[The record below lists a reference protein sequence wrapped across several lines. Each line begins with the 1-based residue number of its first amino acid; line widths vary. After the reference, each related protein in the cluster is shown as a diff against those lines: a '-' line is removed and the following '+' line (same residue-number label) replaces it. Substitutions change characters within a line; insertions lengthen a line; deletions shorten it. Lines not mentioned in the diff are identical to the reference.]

1 MRREGI
7 FMSIN
12 GKVASLA
19 AMRMPALSDGA
30 HERVRLHAFALI
42 VVAAVFVAKRLFFSD
57 PTGATAFLLFDV
69 AIAAAALRGGLQ
81 PGLTAALASA
91 LVGMRSLADSE
102 IATLA
107 AVLLFAA
114 QAAAVAVIVSRLR
127 HQRGDAARAYEL
139 ESQELARTRDAMEAL
154 ERQHAAAARETSELH
169 ERFRAEARAEQ
180 EAMLGK
186 LDATAGQLQ
195 RLEVLT
201 DPALSELSTGGV
213 LDELLQ
219 RLQTTLAA
227 DAAVLVD
234 LRDPNVPAVFGPPA
248 STVAVRR
255 DVLKKKAAAGERSTR
270 IHLVQN
276 DPERLSDTSVIAWRT
291 PVATLVSAPVVCAG
305 ATLGVVEI
313 AMERARRW
321 TDWDT
326 ALLRVVAD
334 RAAWVMMTSVE
345 LPAEIA
351 RRA

>member
-1 MRREGI
+1 M
-7 FMSIN
+7 
-12 GKVASLA
+12 
-19 AMRMPALSDGA
+19 
-30 HERVRLHAFALI
+30 
-42 VVAAVFVAKRLFFSD
+42 
-57 PTGATAFLLFDV
+57 
-69 AIAAAALRGGLQ
+69 Q
-81 PGLTAALASA
+81 
-91 LVGMRSLADSE
+91 
-102 IATLA
+102 
-107 AVLLFAA
+107 
-114 QAAAVAVIVSRLR
+114 
-127 HQRGDAARAYEL
+127 
-139 ESQELARTRDAMEAL
+139 AL
-154 ERQHAAAARETSELH
+154 ERQHAAAAHDMSEVH
-169 ERFRAEARAEQ
+169 ERFRAEAHAEQ

-195 RLEVLT
+195 RLELLT

-219 RLQTTLAA
+219 RLQTTLSA

-234 LRDPNVPAVFGPPA
+234 VRDPNTPAVFGPPA

-255 DVLKKKAAAGERSTR
+255 DVLKKAAAGQRSTR

-291 PVATLVSAPVVCAG
+291 PIATLVSAPVVCAG

-334 RAAWVMMTSVE
+334 RAAWVLMTSVE
-345 LPAEIA
+345 VPSEIA